1 MAHLDRDVAAYVDGQ
16 LSPEATAAADAHVA
30 VCSRCSAACAQQRLV
45 KSRVSVGGVPGPPAE
60 LLASLS
66 ALPVTVRR
74 ETRLERLRRS
84 PALGVAAVLMGASLV
99 VAVLAFV
106 AGSAEERMADPVD
119 PAFASYV
126 DDFHRGYGTTEGT
139 MTMASLTELRDQGW
153 SCLESLGTDLRLVDG
168 RWLDR
173 TAGVVSLTY
182 TDGRDRLRLHEK
194 VGTLDES
201 VLEGFER
208 RRVGDRTLWVRTGDP
223 AVATWDAD
231 GKVFVAVTDLDAERL
246 AAAVA
251 RLPEPREPR
260 GTAGRVSDGLERM
273 TSWATP

>member
-66 ALPVTVRR
+66 SLPVTVRR

-106 AGSAEERMADPVD
+106 AGAAEERMADPVD

-126 DDFHRGYGTTEGT
+126 DDFHRGNGSGEGT
-139 MTMASLTELRDQGW
+139 MTMASLTELRSQGW
-153 SCLESLGTDLRLVDG
+153 SCHESLGADLRLVDG
-168 RWLDR
+168 RWLGEA
-173 TAGVVSLTY
+173 AGVVSLTY
-182 TDGRDRLRLHEK
+182 TDGRERLRLYEK

-201 VLEGFER
+201 DLTDFER
-208 RRVGDRTLWVRTGDP
+208 RAIGDRSVWVRSGEPT
-223 AVATWDAD
+223 VATWDSR
-231 GKVFVAVTDLDAERL
+231 GRVFVAVTDVDLERL
-246 AAAVA
+246 APAFAE
-251 RLPEPREPR
+251 LPEPREPR
-260 GTAGRVSDGLERM
+260 GTVGRVSDGLERM

>member
-30 VCSRCSAACAQQRLV
+30 VCPRCSAACAQQRLV
-45 KSRVSVGGVPGPPAE
+45 KSRVGVGGVPAPPAT

-66 ALPVTVRR
+66 SLPVTVGE

-84 PALGVAAVLMGASLV
+84 PLLGVGAALVGASLL

-106 AGSAEERMADPVD
+106 TGSGEERLADPVD

-126 DDFHRGYGTTEGT
+126 DDFHHGYGTAEGT
-139 MTMASLTELRDQGW
+139 MTMASLTELRNQGW
-153 SCLESLGTDLRLVDG
+153 SCLESLGADLRLVDG

-173 TAGVVSLTY
+173 AAGVVSLTY
-182 TDGRDRLRLHEK
+182 TDGRQRLRLHEK
-194 VGTLDES
+194 VGTLDEADL
-201 VLEGFER
+201 VGFER
-208 RRVGDRTLWVRTGDP
+208 VAVGDRTVWVRAGEPT
-223 AVATWDAD
+223 VATWDAR
-231 GKVFVAVTDLDAERL
+231 GKVFVAVTDVDVRRLESAFAE
-246 AAAVA
+246 
-251 RLPEPREPR
+251 LPEPREPR
-260 GTAGRVSDGLERM
+260 GTAGRMSDGLERM